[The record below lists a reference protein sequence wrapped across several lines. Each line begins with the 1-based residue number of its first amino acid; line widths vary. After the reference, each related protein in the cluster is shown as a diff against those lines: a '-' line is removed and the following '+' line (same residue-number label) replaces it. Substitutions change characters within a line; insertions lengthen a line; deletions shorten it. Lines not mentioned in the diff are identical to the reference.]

1 MPFYLSKSLD
11 LLSKINLCL
20 MLLFFIIYRF
30 AFISGLSKFNTEK
43 LIAAGK
49 NFMALF
55 LNDVYSSLLSECLH
69 FRSFILIIAKGQR
82 KIACTE

>member
-1 MPFYLSKSLD
+1 
-11 LLSKINLCL
+11 